1 MTLSMDNEQI
11 SAYGGLLR
19 MSRTHYIRLQI
30 VVFAVLFTTF
40 ISTYIF
46 DTNDFFLGNTRL
58 VVAII
63 ALLEVVEMIYV
74 LRKRV

>member
-1 MTLSMDNEQI
+1 MDNEQI